1 MLDTILAILGGA
13 LALLFGTGWAKENW
27 RRRQA
32 EEELSARRLQSA
44 KQHDAA
50 AKAALKI
57 KDDLAKQQ
65 PPIDTKGRSD
75 FK

>member
-1 MLDTILAILGGA
+1 MLDTILAIIGGA
-13 LALLFGTGWAKENW
+13 LALLFGSGWALSSW
-27 RRRQA
+27 RRRQV
-32 EEELSARRLQSA
+32 EEELSQRRLASA
-44 KQHDAA
+44 KRQEAA
-50 AKAALKI
+50 TKAALKI

>member
-1 MLDTILAILGGA
+1 MLDKILAIIGGA
-13 LALLFGTGWAKENW
+13 LALLFGTGWAKENR
-27 RRRQA
+27 RRRQV

-44 KQHDAA
+44 KQHDAV